1 MIKVLVNGALGKMGQ
16 EVIFAL
22 EKDEDTILVGGF
34 DKIDNGEYV
43 FPMYTDYTN
52 LELDVD
58 VIIDFSMPTATFKML
73 EYANQKNIPVV
84 IATTGFSDEETCK
97 IKEYSKH
104 IPIFK
109 SGNMSYEVNFMCKLV
124 AQIAKKL
131 RKSDIEITETHHRRK
146 IDAPS
151 GTAMMLA
158 NSINE
163 ALDNTMQYEFNRHDK
178 CAKRNENE
186 IGIAS
191 IRGGNIVGEH
201 SVQFFSENETFEIKH
216 TAYSRQVFAEGAIK
230 AAKYIIK
237 QKVGYYDMDD
247 LLKENIYV

>member
-16 EVIFAL
+16 EVISSL
-22 EKDEDTILVGGF
+22 EKDEEMILIGGF
-34 DKIDNGEYV
+34 DKIDNGEYA
-43 FPMYTDYTN
+43 FPIYTDYKN
-52 LELDVD
+52 LNEEID
-58 VIIDFSMPTATFKML
+58 VIIDFSVPIATFKML
-73 EYANQKNIPVV
+73 EYAKSKNIPVV
-84 IATTGFSDEETCK
+84 IATTGFSNEENNK
-97 IKEYSKH
+97 IKEYSKY

-109 SGNMSYEVNFMCKLV
+109 SGNMSYEVNLMCKLV
-124 AQIAKKL
+124 AQIAKNL
-131 RKSDIEITETHHRRK
+131 NKSDIEITETHHRRK

-163 ALDNTMQYEFNRHDK
+163 ALENTMKYEFNRHEK
-178 CAKRNENE
+178 HEKRNENE

-201 SVQFFSENETFEIKH
+201 TVQFFSENETFEIKH

-230 AAKYIIK
+230 ASKYIIK
-237 QKVGYYDMDD
+237 QKAGFYDMND
-247 LLKENIYV
+247 LLKGE